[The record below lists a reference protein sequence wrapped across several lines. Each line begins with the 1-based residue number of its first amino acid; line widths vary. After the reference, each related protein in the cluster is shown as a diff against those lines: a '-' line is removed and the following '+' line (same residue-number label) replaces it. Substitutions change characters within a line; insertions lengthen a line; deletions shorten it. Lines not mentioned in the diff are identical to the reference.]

1 MAEKTFSTL
10 VSEVL
15 AAYPQIIASKNEVE
29 KAKNEVLS
37 AKADLEKSK
46 SEVLKTKSDISS
58 ELTSTKSEIKNE
70 LKSTKSDIANALSST
85 KNEVLNTKKAISS
98 ELSSTKSDIENKLS
112 STKNE
117 VLNTKKAISN
127 ELSSAKSYIA
137 SAQNAAQKAG
147 SDANNYATSAKNY
160 AELAKQSQQN
170 ANNSVLAVNEA
181 KLKAIEAQIKSEVYL
196 REVGDINARFKNIA
210 KEANSTLKTTAINV
224 TEALGNTTDFQL
236 GRMEFKRRQVN
247 SKIDEAN
254 EIIAKLEDNS
264 AVGEIKRALREN
276 VWDHAILE
284 CGMMDI
290 LLSKGIMMFLTVETK
305 AIKDQTALISQ
316 EVELDRLDIQRQKE
330 LIYTLSEQAKNL
342 VKALEAKVAI

>member
-1 MAEKTFSTL
+1 MAEKTFSAM

-15 AAYPQIIASKNEVE
+15 TAYPQMIISKNEVE
-29 KAKNEVLS
+29 KAKNEVLE
-37 AKADLEKSK
+37 AKDAI
-46 SEVLKTKSDISS
+46 TS
-58 ELTSTKSEIKNE
+58 EL
-70 LKSTKSDIANALSST
+70 LST
-85 KNEVLNTKKAISS
+85 KNEVLNTKKTISN

-112 STKNE
+112 STKSDIASALSSTKSE
-117 VLNTKKAISN
+117 ISSQLNT
-127 ELSSAKSYIA
+127 AKSQIS

-196 REVGDINARFKNIA
+196 REVGSINERFKNIA
-210 KEANSTLKTTAINV
+210 KDANSTLKTTAINV

-290 LLSKGIMMFLTVETK
+290 LLSKGIMMFLTLETK
-305 AIKDQTALISQ
+305 DIKDQTALIAQ

-330 LIYTLSEQAKNL
+330 LVYNLSEQAKNL

>member
-1 MAEKTFSTL
+1 MAEKTFSAM

-15 AAYPQIIASKNEVE
+15 TAYPQMIISKNEVE
-29 KAKNEVLS
+29 KAKNEVLE
-37 AKADLEKSK
+37 AKN
-46 SEVLKTKSDISS
+46 TITS
-58 ELTSTKSEIKNE
+58 EL
-70 LKSTKSDIANALSST
+70 SSAR
-85 KNEVLNTKKAISS
+85 NEVLNTKKTISN

-112 STKNE
+112 STKSDIENKLSSAKSDIE
-117 VLNTKKAISN
+117 NK
-127 ELSSAKSYIA
+127 LSSAKSYIA

-196 REVGDINARFKNIA
+196 REVGSINARFKNIA
-210 KEANSTLKTTAINV
+210 KDANATLKTTAINV

>member
-1 MAEKTFSTL
+1 MAEKTFSAM

-15 AAYPQIIASKNEVE
+15 TAYPQMIISKNEVE
-29 KAKNEVLS
+29 KAKNEVLKAKDTITSELSS
-37 AKADLEKSK
+37 ARN
-46 SEVLKTKSDISS
+46 EVLNTKKTISN
-58 ELTSTKSEIKNE
+58 ELSSTKSEITSA
-70 LKSTKSDIANALSST
+70 LKSTKSEVANALSST
-85 KNEVLNTKKAISS
+85 KSEVISQLNSTKTAVATALNTAKSEISS
-98 ELSSTKSDIENKLS
+98 Q
-112 STKNE
+112 
-117 VLNTKKAISN
+117 LN
-127 ELSSAKSYIA
+127 SAQIA
-137 SAQNAAQKAG
+137 SNNANK
-147 SDANNYATSAKNY
+147 SVTSAKNY

-181 KLKAIEAQIKSEVYL
+181 KLKAIEAQIKSDVYL
-196 REVGDINARFKNIA
+196 REAQNINARFKSVA

-290 LLSKGIMMFLTVETK
+290 LLSKGIMMFLTLETK
-305 AIKDQTALISQ
+305 DIKDQTALIAQ

-330 LIYTLSEQAKNL
+330 LVYNLSEQAKNL

>member
-1 MAEKTFSTL
+1 MAEKTFSAM

-15 AAYPQIIASKNEVE
+15 TAYPQMIISKNEVE
-29 KAKNEVLS
+29 KAKNEVLE
-37 AKADLEKSK
+37 AKDAI
-46 SEVLKTKSDISS
+46 TS
-58 ELTSTKSEIKNE
+58 EL
-70 LKSTKSDIANALSST
+70 SSA
-85 KNEVLNTKKAISS
+85 KNEVLNTKKAISN
-98 ELSSTKSDIENKLS
+98 ELSSTKSDIE
-112 STKNE
+112 
-117 VLNTKKAISN
+117 N

-170 ANNSVLAVNEA
+170 ANNSVLAANEA
-181 KLKAIEAQIKSEVYL
+181 KLKALEAQTKSEVYL
-196 REVGDINARFKNIA
+196 REASSINARFKSVA
-210 KEANSTLKTTAINV
+210 KDANSTLKTTAINV
-224 TEALGNTTDFQL
+224 AQALGNTTDFQL

-276 VWDHAILE
+276 VWDHAILQ

-290 LLSKGIMMFLTVETK
+290 MLSKAVMMFLTLETK
-305 AIKDQTALISQ
+305 DIKEQTALIAR
-316 EVELDRLDIQRQKE
+316 EVELDRLDIQRQKQN
-330 LIYTLSEQAKNL
+330 IYTLSEQAKNL

>member
-1 MAEKTFSTL
+1 MAEKTFSAM

-15 AAYPQIIASKNEVE
+15 TAYPQMIISKNEVE
-29 KAKNEVLS
+29 KAKNEVLEAKDTITSELSS
-37 AKADLEKSK
+37 ARN
-46 SEVLKTKSDISS
+46 EVLNTKKTISN
-58 ELTSTKSEIKNE
+58 ELSSTKSEITSA
-70 LKSTKSDIANALSST
+70 LKSTKSEVANALSST
-85 KNEVLNTKKAISS
+85 KSEVISQLNSTKTAVATALNTAKSEISS
-98 ELSSTKSDIENKLS
+98 Q
-112 STKNE
+112 
-117 VLNTKKAISN
+117 LN
-127 ELSSAKSYIA
+127 SAQIA
-137 SAQNAAQKAG
+137 SNNANK
-147 SDANNYATSAKNY
+147 SVTSAKNY

-196 REVGDINARFKNIA
+196 REVGDINARFKSVA
-210 KEANSTLKTTAINV
+210 KDANSTLKTTAINV

-264 AVGEIKRALREN
+264 AVGEIKKALREN

-290 LLSKGIMMFLTVETK
+290 LLSKGIMMFLTVETQ
-305 AIKDQTALISQ
+305 AIKDQTALIAQ

>member
-1 MAEKTFSTL
+1 MAEKTFSAM

-15 AAYPQIIASKNEVE
+15 TAYPQMIISKNEVE
-29 KAKNEVLS
+29 KAKNEVLE
-37 AKADLEKSK
+37 AKN
-46 SEVLKTKSDISS
+46 TITS
-58 ELTSTKSEIKNE
+58 EL
-70 LKSTKSDIANALSST
+70 LST
-85 KNEVLNTKKAISS
+85 KNEVLNTKK
-98 ELSSTKSDIENKLS
+98 T
-112 STKNE
+112 
-117 VLNTKKAISN
+117 ISN
-127 ELSSAKSYIA
+127 ELSSTKSYIA

-196 REVGDINARFKNIA
+196 REVGSINARFKNIA
-210 KEANSTLKTTAINV
+210 KDANATLKTTAINV

-290 LLSKGIMMFLTVETK
+290 LLSKGVMMFLTVETK

>member
-29 KAKNEVLS
+29 KAKNEVLG
-37 AKADLEKSK
+37 AKADLENTKN
-46 SEVLKTKSDISS
+46 EVLNTKTTISN
-58 ELTSTKSEIKNE
+58 ELTSTKSEIE
-70 LKSTKSDIANALSST
+70 
-85 KNEVLNTKKAISS
+85 
-98 ELSSTKSDIENKLS
+98 
-112 STKNE
+112 
-117 VLNTKKAISN
+117 N
-127 ELSSAKSYIA
+127 ELSNTKSEISSQLNTAKSEIA
-137 SAQNAAQKAG
+137 SALNTAQKAG
-147 SDANNYATSAKNY
+147 SDATKHAISAKNY
-160 AELAKQSQQN
+160 ADLAKISEQN
-170 ANNSVLAVNEA
+170 ANNSVLAANEA
-181 KLKAIEAQIKSEVYL
+181 KLKALEAQTKSEVYL
-196 REVGDINARFKNIA
+196 REASSINARFKSVA
-210 KEANSTLKTTAINV
+210 KDANSTLKTTAINV
-224 TEALGNTTDFQL
+224 AQALGNTTDFQL

-290 LLSKGIMMFLTVETK
+290 LLSKGVMMFLTVETK

>member
-1 MAEKTFSTL
+1 MAEKTFSAM

-15 AAYPQIIASKNEVE
+15 TAYPQMIISKNEVE
-29 KAKNEVLS
+29 KAKNEVLKAKDTITSELSS
-37 AKADLEKSK
+37 ARN
-46 SEVLKTKSDISS
+46 EVLNTKKTISN
-58 ELTSTKSEIKNE
+58 ELSSTKSEITSA
-70 LKSTKSDIANALSST
+70 LKSTKSEVANALSST
-85 KNEVLNTKKAISS
+85 KSEISS
-98 ELSSTKSDIENKLS
+98 QLSSTK
-112 STKNE
+112 TA
-117 VLNTKKAISN
+117 VATALNT
-127 ELSSAKSYIA
+127 AKSEISSQLNSAQIA
-137 SAQNAAQKAG
+137 SNNANK
-147 SDANNYATSAKNY
+147 SVTSAKNY

-264 AVGEIKRALREN
+264 AVGEIKKALREN

-290 LLSKGIMMFLTVETK
+290 LLSKGIMMFLTVETQ
-305 AIKDQTALISQ
+305 AIKDQTALIAQ

>member
-1 MAEKTFSTL
+1 MAEKTFSAM

-15 AAYPQIIASKNEVE
+15 TAYPQMIISKNEVE
-29 KAKNEVLS
+29 KAKNEVLK
-37 AKADLEKSK
+37 AKD
-46 SEVLKTKSDISS
+46 TITS
-58 ELTSTKSEIKNE
+58 EL
-70 LKSTKSDIANALSST
+70 SSAR
-85 KNEVLNTKKAISS
+85 NEVLNTKKTISN
-98 ELSSTKSDIENKLS
+98 ELSSTKSDIASALS
-112 STKNE
+112 STKSQISSA
-117 VLNTKKAISN
+117 LNT
-127 ELSSAKSYIA
+127 
-137 SAQNAAQKAG
+137 AQKAG

-170 ANNSVLAVNEA
+170 ANNSALAVNEA

-290 LLSKGIMMFLTVETK
+290 LLSKGIMMFLTLETK
-305 AIKDQTALISQ
+305 DIKDQTALIAQ

-330 LIYTLSEQAKNL
+330 LVYNLSEQAKNL

>member
-1 MAEKTFSTL
+1 MAEKTFSAM

-15 AAYPQIIASKNEVE
+15 TAYPQMIISKNEVE

-85 KNEVLNTKKAISS
+85 KNEVLNTKKAISN
-98 ELSSTKSDIENKLS
+98 ELSST
-112 STKNE
+112 
-117 VLNTKKAISN
+117 
-127 ELSSAKSYIA
+127 KSYIA

-160 AELAKQSQQN
+160 AQLAKQSQQN

-196 REVGDINARFKNIA
+196 REVGSINARFKNIA

-330 LIYTLSEQAKNL
+330 LVYNLSEQAKNL

>member
-1 MAEKTFSTL
+1 MAEKTFSAM

-15 AAYPQIIASKNEVE
+15 TAYPQMIISKNEVE
-29 KAKNEVLS
+29 KAKNEVLE
-37 AKADLEKSK
+37 AKD
-46 SEVLKTKSDISS
+46 TITS
-58 ELTSTKSEIKNE
+58 EL
-70 LKSTKSDIANALSST
+70 LST
-85 KNEVLNTKKAISS
+85 KNEVLNTKKTISN

-112 STKNE
+112 STKSDIASALSSTKSE
-117 VLNTKKAISN
+117 ISSQLNT
-127 ELSSAKSYIA
+127 AKSQIS

-196 REVGDINARFKNIA
+196 REVGSINARFKNIA

-264 AVGEIKRALREN
+264 AVGEIKKALREN

-290 LLSKGIMMFLTVETK
+290 LLSKGIMMFLTLETK
-305 AIKDQTALISQ
+305 DIKDQTALIAQ

-330 LIYTLSEQAKNL
+330 LVYNLSEQAKNL

>member
-1 MAEKTFSTL
+1 MAEKTFSAM

-15 AAYPQIIASKNEVE
+15 TAYPQMIISKNEVE
-29 KAKNEVLS
+29 KAKNEVLK
-37 AKADLEKSK
+37 AKDAI
-46 SEVLKTKSDISS
+46 TS
-58 ELTSTKSEIKNE
+58 EL
-70 LKSTKSDIANALSST
+70 SSAR
-85 KNEVLNTKKAISS
+85 NEVLNTKKTISN
-98 ELSSTKSDIENKLS
+98 ELSSTKSDIENKLSSTKSDIANALS

-160 AELAKQSQQN
+160 AQLAKTSQQN

-196 REVGDINARFKNIA
+196 REAQNINARFKNIA

-290 LLSKGIMMFLTVETK
+290 LLSKGIMMFLTVETQ

>member
-1 MAEKTFSTL
+1 MAEKTFSAM

-15 AAYPQIIASKNEVE
+15 TAYPQMIISKNEVE

-70 LKSTKSDIANALSST
+70 LKSTKSDIEN
-85 KNEVLNTKKAISS
+85 K
-98 ELSSTKSDIENKLS
+98 LSSTKSDIENKLS
-112 STKNE
+112 SAKSDIEN
-117 VLNTKKAISN
+117 K
-127 ELSSAKSYIA
+127 LSSAKSYIA

-196 REVGDINARFKNIA
+196 REASSINAMFKSVA
-210 KEANSTLKTTAINV
+210 KDANATLKTTAINV

-290 LLSKGIMMFLTVETK
+290 LLSKGVMMFLTVETK

>member
-1 MAEKTFSTL
+1 MAEKTFSAM

-15 AAYPQIIASKNEVE
+15 TAYPQMIISKNEVE
-29 KAKNEVLS
+29 KAKNEVLK
-37 AKADLEKSK
+37 AKD
-46 SEVLKTKSDISS
+46 TITS
-58 ELTSTKSEIKNE
+58 EL
-70 LKSTKSDIANALSST
+70 SSA
-85 KNEVLNTKKAISS
+85 KNEVLNTKKTISN
-98 ELSSTKSDIENKLS
+98 ELSSTKSDIENKLKSTKSEVANALS
-112 STKNE
+112 STQSE
-117 VLNTKKAISN
+117 VISQLNSTKTAVATALNT
-127 ELSSAKSYIA
+127 AKSEISSQLNSAQIA
-137 SAQNAAQKAG
+137 SNNANK
-147 SDANNYATSAKNY
+147 SVTSAKNY

-264 AVGEIKRALREN
+264 AVGEIKKALREN

-290 LLSKGIMMFLTVETK
+290 LLSKGIMMFLTVETQ
-305 AIKDQTALISQ
+305 AIKDQTALIAQ

>member
-1 MAEKTFSTL
+1 MAEKTFSAM

-15 AAYPQIIASKNEVE
+15 TAYPQMIISKNEVE

-70 LKSTKSDIANALSST
+70 LKSTKSEVINALSST
-85 KNEVLNTKKAISS
+85 QSEVTK
-98 ELSSTKSDIENKLS
+98 ELSSTKS
-112 STKNE
+112 E
-117 VLNTKKAISN
+117 VSKELN
-127 ELSSAKSYIA
+127 SAKTEILSKV
-137 SAQNAAQKAG
+137 NAAQKAG

-160 AELAKQSQQN
+160 AQLAKQSQQN
-170 ANNSVLAVNEA
+170 ANNSALAVNEA

-264 AVGEIKRALREN
+264 AVGEIKKALREN

-290 LLSKGIMMFLTVETK
+290 LLSKGVMMFLTVETK

>member
-1 MAEKTFSTL
+1 MAEKTFSAM

-15 AAYPQIIASKNEVE
+15 TAYPQMIISKNEVE
-29 KAKNEVLS
+29 KAKNEVLE
-37 AKADLEKSK
+37 AKDAI
-46 SEVLKTKSDISS
+46 TS
-58 ELTSTKSEIKNE
+58 EL
-70 LKSTKSDIANALSST
+70 SSAR
-85 KNEVLNTKKAISS
+85 NEVLNTKKAISN
-98 ELSSTKSDIENKLS
+98 ELSSAKSDIENKLS

-160 AELAKQSQQN
+160 AQLAKQSQQN
-170 ANNSVLAVNEA
+170 ANNSALAVNEA

-196 REVGDINARFKNIA
+196 REVGSINARFKNIA

-264 AVGEIKRALREN
+264 AVGEIKKALREN

-290 LLSKGIMMFLTVETK
+290 LLSKGIMMFLTLETK
-305 AIKDQTALISQ
+305 DIKDQTALIAQ

>member
-1 MAEKTFSTL
+1 MAEKTFSAM

-15 AAYPQIIASKNEVE
+15 TAYPQMIISKNEVE
-29 KAKNEVLS
+29 KAKNEVLE
-37 AKADLEKSK
+37 AKDAI
-46 SEVLKTKSDISS
+46 TS
-58 ELTSTKSEIKNE
+58 EL
-70 LKSTKSDIANALSST
+70 LSA
-85 KNEVLNTKKAISS
+85 KNEVLNTKKAISN

-112 STKNE
+112 STKSDIENK
-117 VLNTKKAISN
+117 LSSTKSDIENK
-127 ELSSAKSYIA
+127 LSSAKSYIA

-196 REVGDINARFKNIA
+196 REVGSINARFKNIA
-210 KEANSTLKTTAINV
+210 KDANATLKTTAINV

-290 LLSKGIMMFLTVETK
+290 LLSKGVMMFLTVETK

>member
-1 MAEKTFSTL
+1 MAEKTFSAL

-15 AAYPQIIASKNEVE
+15 SAYPQIIASKNEVE
-29 KAKNEVLS
+29 KAKNEVLG
-37 AKADLEKSK
+37 AKADLE
-46 SEVLKTKSDISS
+46 
-58 ELTSTKSEIKNE
+58 N
-70 LKSTKSDIANALSST
+70 T
-85 KNEVLNTKKAISS
+85 KNEVLNTKTTISS
-98 ELSSTKSDIENKLS
+98 ELNSTKSEIS
-112 STKNE
+112 SQ
-117 VLNTKKAISN
+117 LNT
-127 ELSSAKSYIA
+127 AKSEIA
-137 SAQNAAQKAG
+137 SALNTAQKAG
-147 SDANNYATSAKNY
+147 SDATKHAISAKNY
-160 AELAKQSQQN
+160 ADLAKISEQN
-170 ANNSVLAVNEA
+170 ANNSVLAANEA
-181 KLKAIEAQIKSEVYL
+181 KLKALEAQTKSEVYL
-196 REVGDINARFKNIA
+196 REASSINARFKSVA
-210 KEANSTLKTTAINV
+210 KDANSTLKTTAINV
-224 TEALGNTTDFQL
+224 AQALGNTTDFQL

>member
-1 MAEKTFSTL
+1 MAEKTFSAM

-15 AAYPQIIASKNEVE
+15 TAYPQMIISKNEVE
-29 KAKNEVLS
+29 KAKNEVLE
-37 AKADLEKSK
+37 AKN
-46 SEVLKTKSDISS
+46 TITS
-58 ELTSTKSEIKNE
+58 EL
-70 LKSTKSDIANALSST
+70 SSAR
-85 KNEVLNTKKAISS
+85 NEVLNTKKTISN
-98 ELSSTKSDIENKLS
+98 ELSSTKSEITSALKSTKSEVANALS

-196 REVGDINARFKNIA
+196 REVGDINARFKSVA

-264 AVGEIKRALREN
+264 AVGEIKKALREN

-290 LLSKGIMMFLTVETK
+290 LLSKGVMMILTLETK
-305 AIKDQTALISQ
+305 DIKDQTALIAR
-316 EVELDRLDIQRQKE
+316 EVELDRLDIQRQKQS
-330 LIYTLSEQAKNL
+330 IYTLNEQAKNL